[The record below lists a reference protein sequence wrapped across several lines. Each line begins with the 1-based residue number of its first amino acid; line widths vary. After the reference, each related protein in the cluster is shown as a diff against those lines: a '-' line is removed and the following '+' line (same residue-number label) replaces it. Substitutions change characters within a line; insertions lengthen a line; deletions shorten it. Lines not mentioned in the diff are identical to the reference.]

1 MARGGEFIREARKRA
16 GISQQELAERLG
28 TTQSVIARWELGVRS
43 PTVETL
49 FDAVRACGLD
59 VYVRLGTP
67 DVDHD
72 LFLRQNLTLTPVER
86 IDRMVARLRGLD
98 RLLSSARAARRSIP
112 RDSERSAQQ
121 GGSAKGDRETS
132 RTASGKR
139 IR

>member
-28 TTQSVIARWELGVRS
+28 TTQSVIARWESGVRS

-49 FDAVRACGLD
+49 FEAVRACGLD
-59 VYVRLGTP
+59 VHVRLGTP

-72 LFLRQNLTLTPVER
+72 LFLRQNRRLTPVER

-112 RDSERSAQQ
+112 GDPKRSDQ
-121 GGSAKGDRETS
+121 GGSAKGGRERS
-132 RTASGKR
+132 RTASGKGTR
-139 IR
+139 